1 MEQTI
6 DFDTV
11 LALAF
16 ACWAGVVG
24 WMGRGIRSDL
34 QGIGSELRSQ
44 AKRLNEYIIS
54 TEVRLATIEQHI
66 RMSCDNPKKK
76 PSE

>member
-1 MEQTI
+1 MESI
-6 DFDTV
+6 DFDTA

-34 QGIGSELRSQ
+34 QGIGTELRSQ
-44 AKRLNEYIIS
+44 AQRLNEYIIA

-66 RMSCDNPKKK
+66 RMSCDTPERRHK
-76 PSE
+76 E